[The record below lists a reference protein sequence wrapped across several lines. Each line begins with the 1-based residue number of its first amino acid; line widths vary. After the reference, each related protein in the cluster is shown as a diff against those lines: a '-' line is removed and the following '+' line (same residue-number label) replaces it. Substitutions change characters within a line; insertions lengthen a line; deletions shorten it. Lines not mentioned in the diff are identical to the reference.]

1 MIEIQNT
8 NKDLLAKLMA
18 TEDIN
23 VLHKNVPTA
32 YFDVKNR
39 TLVCPILKEDM
50 SPQLYDLFM
59 GHEVGHAINTPA
71 DGWHGAV
78 SDKGMVFK
86 GYLNVI
92 EDCRIEKMIKAKYP
106 GLRKSFYAGYR
117 ELANQD
123 FFGIRGKN
131 LNELNLIDRI
141 NLFFK
146 IGSTTMIEFNEEETP
161 YIKRCEN
168 LNTFE
173 EVMELALE
181 LFERQ
186 KDITDEEI
194 ASMTQ
199 QELQDL
205 LDQMEEQEGPEDD
218 DQQSGDSFTVEIEE
232 EEESESDSD
241 G

>member
-86 GYLNVI
+86 
-92 EDCRIEKMIKAKYP
+92 RIRARAKGRAGRIIKPTCHIKVTV
-106 GLRKSFYAGYR
+106 
-117 ELANQD
+117 
-123 FFGIRGKN
+123 
-131 LNELNLIDRI
+131 
-141 NLFFK
+141 
-146 IGSTTMIEFNEEETP
+146 GS
-161 YIKRCEN
+161 
-168 LNTFE
+168 
-173 EVMELALE
+173 
-181 LFERQ
+181 
-186 KDITDEEI
+186 
-194 ASMTQ
+194 
-199 QELQDL
+199 
-205 LDQMEEQEGPEDD
+205 
-218 DQQSGDSFTVEIEE
+218 
-232 EEESESDSD
+232 
-241 G
+241 